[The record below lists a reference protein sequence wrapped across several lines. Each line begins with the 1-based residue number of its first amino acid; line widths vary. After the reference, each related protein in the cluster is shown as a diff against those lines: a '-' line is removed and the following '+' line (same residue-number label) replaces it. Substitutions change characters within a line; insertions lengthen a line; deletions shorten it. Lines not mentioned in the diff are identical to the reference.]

1 MDMNESKKRRAMI
14 TYVLIG
20 LVVLAVLNA
29 VVAPAIN
36 TNPVQEVPYTQLLSM
51 ADEGKVD
58 EVEYNL
64 SSGEIKYSSKADDG
78 TTSYYS
84 TTYWP
89 NDSTLLPRLEKAGAT
104 ATTHIE
110 VNNSGMFIYLLTF
123 FLPIIVFIAFGW
135 WMNKKLRKA
144 MGDDNP
150 TMSFGG
156 FGQGLGARQG
166 CCRRGKGAVL
176 LHLRI

>member
-36 TNPVQEVPYTQLLSM
+36 MNPVQEVPYTQLLSM

-78 TTSYYS
+78 TASYYS
-84 TTYWP
+84 TTY
-89 NDSTLLPRLEKAGAT
+89 
-104 ATTHIE
+104 
-110 VNNSGMFIYLLTF
+110 
-123 FLPIIVFIAFGW
+123 
-135 WMNKKLRKA
+135 
-144 MGDDNP
+144 
-150 TMSFGG
+150 
-156 FGQGLGARQG
+156 
-166 CCRRGKGAVL
+166 
-176 LHLRI
+176 